1 MEKDAVRFTRWNC
14 AEYQM
19 VLQCIYILKEEKT
32 DGDTACSMGKRTGDV
47 IEKSF
52 RHQSLEER
60 AEKYGGKLGPYE
72 EFEWGSPVGRE
83 VW

>member
-1 MEKDAVRFTRWNC
+1 METQLVSWGNGQGIRIPKHV
-14 AEYQM
+14 M
-19 VLQCIYILKEEKT
+19 K
-32 DGDTACSMGKRTGDV
+32 ACGFRLNESLELHIDNGRIV

-72 EFEWGSPVGRE
+72 AFDWGTPAGRE

>member
-1 MEKDAVRFTRWNC
+1 METQLVPWGNGQGIRIPKHV
-14 AEYQM
+14 M
-19 VLQCIYILKEEKT
+19 KECGFRLNESLELHI
-32 DGDTACSMGKRTGDV
+32 DNGRIV
-47 IEKSF
+47 IEKSS

>member
-1 MEKDAVRFTRWNC
+1 MFHGES
-14 AEYQM
+14 
-19 VLQCIYILKEEKT
+19 I
-32 DGDTACSMGKRTGDV
+32 V